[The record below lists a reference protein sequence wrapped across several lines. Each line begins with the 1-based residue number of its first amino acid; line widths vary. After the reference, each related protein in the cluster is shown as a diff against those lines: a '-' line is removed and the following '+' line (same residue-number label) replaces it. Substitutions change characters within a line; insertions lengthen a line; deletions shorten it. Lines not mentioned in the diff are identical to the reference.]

1 MDLVKNCV
9 MGKDTVFPEDN
20 LKKNL
25 IDSSVMLSFHLH
37 PSISC
42 KKRRNGVLLEIPGN
56 KKMFFSH
63 KGGNLRLEKSTYT
76 GNFNEPQ
83 EITMMVIENSVKQ
96 SEGKINWKLEE
107 FID

>member
-1 MDLVKNCV
+1 
-9 MGKDTVFPEDN
+9 MGSEMCIRDRDTVFPESN

-25 IDSSVMLSFHLH
+25 IDASFTLYFHLH

-42 KKRRNGVLLEIPGN
+42 KKRSNGVMLEIPGN
-56 KKMFFSH
+56 KKMVFSY
-63 KGGNLRLEKSTYT
+63 KGGILRLEKSTYT

-107 FID
+107 FVD